1 MGGLTGVSSFS
12 KGLPMNTT
20 STTDSAAAPFAAVKT
35 LDLDSARAVLA
46 KVNQEH
52 LLQFAAELSPSQRTA
67 LLAQIAS
74 IDWATVPALVQ
85 KYVLGK
91 DASAAGGS
99 IEPVKHYP
107 ADETSGA
114 GRGAWDRAFYKQK
127 GIELIAAGKVAAFTV
142 AGGQGSRL
150 GFEGPKGCYPAGSV
164 TRKPLFACLAEWII
178 AAQRAWCAPGKTIP
192 WYIMTSPLNHEA
204 TVGFFKEHRYFGL
217 REQDVMFF
225 RQGVMPSFDMT
236 TGKVLLNQKHEIA
249 VNPDGHGGSIKA
261 LAVSGALADMQRR
274 GIEQLSYTQIDNPL
288 VKVIDPAF
296 IGLHAFA
303 PDSSGQMSSK
313 MVAKASAGEKVGVLC
328 TVSGKTGVV
337 EYSDM
342 PKALTEATNP
352 PPDGSL
358 KFNAGSIAVHVISVK
373 FLQQLGGGGGG
384 GAGGAAMQ
392 LPYHRAEKKVP
403 HVDLSTGQRVEPTKN
418 NAVKLEAF
426 VFDALAMCEKSIVLE
441 TIRRDEFAPIKN
453 ASAPGVSDT
462 PETCSAIQTERA
474 LAWLAQAWGPAGYA
488 GMERDC
494 VLELPATS
502 AMEPMELKSKNIKPV
517 IARGAKL
524 VL

>member
-1 MGGLTGVSSFS
+1 MS
-12 KGLPMNTT
+12 TT
-20 STTDSAAAPFAAVKT
+20 SASASSAAVVKI
-35 LDLDSARAVLA
+35 LDLEAARAVLT

-52 LLQFAAELSPSQRTA
+52 LLKYASELTPAQRTD

-74 IDWATVPALVQ
+74 IDWATIPALVQ
-85 KYVLGK
+85 QYVLSKEAG
-91 DASAAGGS
+91 SAGGS

-107 ADETSGA
+107 ADATSSA
-114 GRGAWDRAFYKQK
+114 GRGPWDRAFYKQK
-127 GIELIAAGKVAAFTV
+127 GIELIRAGKVAAFTV

-178 AAQRAWCAPGKTIP
+178 AAQRAWCVPGNTIP

-204 TVGFFKEHRYFGL
+204 TVSFFKEHGYFGL
-217 REQDVMFF
+217 NENDVMFF
-225 RQGVMPSFDMT
+225 RQGVMPSFDMV

-261 LAVSGALADMQRR
+261 LAVSGALADMKRR

-288 VKVIDPAF
+288 VKVIDPVF
-296 IGLHAFA
+296 VGLHAFA

-342 PKALTEATNP
+342 PKALTEATNA
-352 PPDGSL
+352 DGSL

-373 FLQQLGGGGGG
+373 FLEQLTGGGGGG
-384 GAGGAAMQ
+384 GGFSM
-392 LPYHRAEKKVP
+392 PFHRAEKKVAY
-403 HVDLSTGQRVEPTKN
+403 VDQATGQRVEPVKN

-453 ASAPGVSDT
+453 ASAPGASDT
-462 PETCSAIQTERA
+462 PETCGQIQTERA
-474 LAWLAQAWGPAGYA
+474 LAWLSQAWGPAAFTGT
-488 GMERDC
+488 GQDC
-494 VLELPATS
+494 VLELPPTS
-502 AMEPMELKSKNIKPV
+502 AMEPEDLRIKNIKPV
-517 IARGAKL
+517 IARGSKL

>member
-1 MGGLTGVSSFS
+1 MS
-12 KGLPMNTT
+12 TT
-20 STTDSAAAPFAAVKT
+20 SASASSAAVVKI
-35 LDLDSARAVLA
+35 LDLEAARAVLT

-52 LLQFAAELSPSQRTA
+52 LLKYASELTPAQRAELLS
-67 LLAQIAS
+67 QIAS
-74 IDWATVPALVQ
+74 IDWATIPALVQ
-85 KYVLGK
+85 QYVLSKEAGG
-91 DASAAGGS
+91 AGGS

-107 ADETSGA
+107 ADATSTA
-114 GRGAWDRAFYKQK
+114 GRGPWDRAFYKQK
-127 GIELIAAGKVAAFTV
+127 GIELIGAGKVAAFTV

-204 TVGFFKEHRYFGL
+204 TVGFFKEHGYFGL
-217 REQDVMFF
+217 NENDVMFF
-225 RQGVMPSFDMT
+225 RQGVMPSFDMA

-261 LAVSGALADMQRR
+261 LAVSGALADMKRR

-288 VKVIDPAF
+288 VKVIDPVF
-296 IGLHAFA
+296 VGLHAFA

-342 PKALTEATNP
+342 PKALTEATNA
-352 PPDGSL
+352 DGSL

-373 FLQQLGGGGGG
+373 FLEQLTGGGGFS
-384 GAGGAAMQ
+384 M
-392 LPYHRAEKKVP
+392 PFHRAEKKVAY
-403 HVDLSTGQRVEPTKN
+403 VDQATGQRVEPVKN

-453 ASAPGVSDT
+453 ASAPGASDT
-462 PETCSAIQTERA
+462 PETCGQIQTERA
-474 LAWLAQAWGPAGYA
+474 LAWLAQAWGVGGSGGYA
-488 GMERDC
+488 GTGQDC
-494 VLELPATS
+494 VLELPPTS
-502 AMEPMELKSKNIKPV
+502 AMEPEDLRIKNIKPV
-517 IARGAKL
+517 IARGSKL

>member
-1 MGGLTGVSSFS
+1 MSTT
-12 KGLPMNTT
+12 TT
-20 STTDSAAAPFAAVKT
+20 SASSAAVVKI
-35 LDLDSARAVLA
+35 LDLEAARAVLA

-52 LLQFAAELSPSQRTA
+52 LLKYASELTPTQRAELLS
-67 LLAQIAS
+67 QIAS
-74 IDWATVPALVQ
+74 IDWATIPALVQ
-85 KYVLGK
+85 QYVLSKEAG
-91 DASAAGGS
+91 AAGGS

-107 ADETSGA
+107 ADATSSA
-114 GRGAWDRAFYKQK
+114 GRGPWDRTFYKQK
-127 GIELIAAGKVAAFTV
+127 GIELIRAGKVAAFTV

-204 TVGFFKEHRYFGL
+204 TVSFFKKHGYFGL
-217 REQDVMFF
+217 NERDVMFF
-225 RQGVMPSFDMT
+225 RQGVMPSFDMA

-261 LAVSGALADMQRR
+261 LAVSGALADMKRR

-288 VKVIDPAF
+288 VKVIDPVF
-296 IGLHAFA
+296 VGLHAFA

-328 TVSGKTGVV
+328 VVNGKTGVV

-342 PKALTEATNP
+342 PKALTEATNA
-352 PPDGSL
+352 DGSL

-373 FLQQLGGGGGG
+373 FLEQLTGGGGFS
-384 GAGGAAMQ
+384 M
-392 LPYHRAEKKVP
+392 PFHRAEKKVAY
-403 HVDLSTGQRVEPTKN
+403 VDESTGQRVEPVKN

-453 ASAPGVSDT
+453 ASAPGASDT
-462 PETCSAIQTERA
+462 PETCSQIQTERA
-474 LAWLAQAWGPAGYA
+474 LAWLAQAWGVGGSGGYA
-488 GMERDC
+488 GAGQDC
-494 VLELPATS
+494 VLELPPTS
-502 AMEPMELKSKNIKPV
+502 AMEPEDLRIKNIRPV

>member
-1 MGGLTGVSSFS
+1 MS
-12 KGLPMNTT
+12 TT
-20 STTDSAAAPFAAVKT
+20 SASASSAAVVKI
-35 LDLDSARAVLA
+35 LDLEAARAVLA

-52 LLQFAAELSPSQRTA
+52 LLKYAGELTPAQRAE

-74 IDWATVPALVQ
+74 IDWATIPALVQ
-85 KYVLGK
+85 RYVLSKEAGGT
-91 DASAAGGS
+91 GGS

-107 ADETSGA
+107 ADATSTA
-114 GRGAWDRAFYKQK
+114 GRGPWDRAFYKQK
-127 GIELIAAGKVAAFTV
+127 GIELIGAGKVAAFTV

-178 AAQRAWCAPGKTIP
+178 AAQRAWCMPGKTIP

-204 TVGFFKEHRYFGL
+204 TVGFFKEHGYFGL
-217 REQDVMFF
+217 NENDVMFF
-225 RQGVMPSFDMT
+225 RQGVMPSFDMA

-261 LAVSGALADMQRR
+261 LAVSGALADMKRR

-288 VKVIDPAF
+288 VKVIDPVF
-296 IGLHAFA
+296 VGLHAFA

-342 PKALTEATNP
+342 PKALTEATNA
-352 PPDGSL
+352 DGSL

-373 FLQQLGGGGGG
+373 FLEQLTGGGGGG
-384 GAGGAAMQ
+384 GFSM
-392 LPYHRAEKKVP
+392 PFHRAEKKVAY
-403 HVDLSTGQRVEPTKN
+403 VDQATGQRVEPVKN

-453 ASAPGVSDT
+453 ASAPGASDT
-462 PETCSAIQTERA
+462 PETCSQIQTERA
-474 LAWLAQAWGPAGYA
+474 LAWLAQAWGVGGVGGYA
-488 GMERDC
+488 GVEREC
-494 VLELPATS
+494 VLELPPTS
-502 AMEPMELKSKNIKPV
+502 AMEPEDLRIKNIKPV